1 MSHNNYSEYLSPTAI
16 LDSDHP
22 DIIRY
27 AKDAV
32 ADEKN
37 PVNQAVK
44 LYYAVRDP
52 IWYDPYSPFY
62 RPEHYQASVVLKNKR
77 GFCINKAGLLCAL
90 GRSCGIPSRIGF
102 ATVRNHLATRQL
114 IEHIGSDLFVYH
126 GYTEFYLE
134 GKWVKATP
142 AFNAELCKR
151 HEVPALEFDGQ
162 QDSVFQP
169 YNARQ
174 IRFMEYVE
182 HYGEFADIP
191 VDKILSAWKAVYG
204 EDRVD
209 MWIENFEKSGQKSAR
224 NFYKEDVIKD

>member
-1 MSHNNYSEYLSPTAI
+1 MNHRKYSEYLSPTAI
-16 LDSDHP
+16 LDSEHP

-32 ADEKN
+32 GDEKN

-62 RPEHYQASVVLKNKR
+62 RPEHYQASAVLKHKR

-90 GRSCGIPSRIGF
+90 GRVCGIPSRIGF
-102 ATVRNHLATRQL
+102 VTVRNHLATRQL

-142 AFNAELCKR
+142 AFNAELCRR
-151 HEVPALEFDGQ
+151 HDVPPLEFDGY
-162 QDSVFQP
+162 QDSVFQA
-169 YNARQ
+169 YNSRNH
-174 IRFMEYVE
+174 RFMEYVE
-182 HYGEFADIP
+182 HFGEFADIP
-191 VDKILSAWKAVYG
+191 VDQIVSAWKAVYG
-204 EDRVD
+204 EDRVN
-209 MWIENFEKSGQKSAR
+209 MWIENFEKSGRKSVR